1 MKERILLLILSFLI
15 IGGCNNSMVGDEPM
29 MMNPDPMPA
38 PEPLPPMNPDLNEF
52 QQDMLDEVNE
62 TRMQARTCGS
72 TNFSSTTPVEW
83 NKTIQSSALIHN
95 MDMNDNG
102 FFSHTGSDGSNTGD
116 RLDNVGYDWR
126 GWGEN
131 IALGHTSIDSV
142 MKAWINS
149 PEHCANIM
157 NPNWKEMGVS
167 EFNMYWTQVFA
178 IPSND

>member
-38 PEPLPPMNPDLNEF
+38 PEPLPPMNPELDEF
-52 QQDMLDEVNE
+52 QQSVLDTFNTV
-62 TRMQARTCGS
+62 RMQARTCGS
-72 TNFSSTTPVEW
+72 TNFGSTTPVEW

-102 FFSHTGSDGSNTGD
+102 FFSHTGSDGSSAGD
-116 RLDNVGYDWR
+116 RLKRLGYLWL

-131 IALGHTSIDSV
+131 IAFGFKDIDSV
-142 MKAWINS
+142 MVAWLDS
-149 PEHCANIM
+149 SRHCSNIM